1 MDHSPIL
8 AIIVPCFCEEEVLP
22 STNER
27 LRALLADIVTR
38 DEGRCDGSESALW
51 Q

>member
-27 LRALLADIVTR
+27 LRALLADMVTR
-38 DEGRCDGSESALW
+38 GDGSGRCIRR
-51 Q
+51 